1 MDIELFY
8 TPNTRSSRPRWLL
21 EELEVPYRVR
31 FVDLFGGERNP
42 AHPLGSVPAM
52 RIDGETLIESGAI
65 CHWLADRFP
74 DSGLAPA
81 MNDPLRARY
90 EQWMF
95 FAPATLEPPAFE
107 ILLHTMILPEKHR
120 VEAITPFATKGYR
133 RILRMLAEE
142 LDHDRY
148 LLGEHFSCADIMA
161 GTTLGWL
168 PDLLKDYPPL
178 LAYTERVTARPAYRR
193 AMAPINDDACH
204 ENRQAG

>member
-21 EELEVPYRVR
+21 EELELPYRIR
-31 FVDLFGGERNP
+31 SVDLFGGERNP
-42 AHPLGSVPAM
+42 VHPLGSVPAV

-74 DSGLAPA
+74 DRGLSPA
-81 MNDPLRARY
+81 MNAPRRARY

-95 FAPATLEPPAFE
+95 FAPATLEPPAFD

-120 VEAITPFATKGYR
+120 VETIVPFATREYR

-142 LDHDRY
+142 LDHDGY
-148 LLGEHFSCADIMA
+148 LLGDRFSCADIMT

-168 PDLLKDYPPL
+168 PELLKDYPPL
-178 LAYTERVTARPAYRR
+178 LAYTERVTARPACRR
-193 AMAPINDDACH
+193 AMAPVDDDARD